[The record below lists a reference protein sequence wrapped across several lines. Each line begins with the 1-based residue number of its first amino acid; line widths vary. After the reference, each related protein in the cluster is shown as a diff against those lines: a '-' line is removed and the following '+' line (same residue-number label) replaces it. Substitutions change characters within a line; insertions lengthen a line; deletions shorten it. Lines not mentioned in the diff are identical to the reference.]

1 MTALMCDSTGSE
13 LLIVL
18 KHNDEVY
25 KECFTGKT
33 GHSPLI
39 MRLVDSVLKSAGIK
53 ADDVDVFAACVGPGS
68 FTGIRIGLACFNA
81 LAYATGK
88 KRIEVNSFEI
98 LTYGCADG
106 LYRID
111 AGSNNSYLCQKEGDS
126 LKLSF
131 LEGCDDSLKFEDGN
145 ADRTAAFVAVTEK
158 KFKNKEFSS
167 NLKPIYLRKSQAER
181 MADVKN

>member
-13 LLIVL
+13 LLIIL

-39 MRLVDSVLKSAGIK
+39 MSLVDSVLKRAGIK
-53 ADDVDVFAACVGPGS
+53 VDDVDVFAACVGPGS

-88 KRIEVNSFEI
+88 KRIEINSFEI
-98 LTYGCADG
+98 LTYDCADG

-111 AGSNNSYLCQKEGDS
+111 AGSNNSYLCLKEGDS

-131 LEGCDDSLKFEDGN
+131 LEGTDGSLKFEQQN
-145 ADRTAAFVAVTEK
+145 ADRAGAFITVTEK

>member
-1 MTALMCDSTGSE
+1 
-13 LLIVL
+13 
-18 KHNDEVY
+18 
-25 KECFTGKT
+25 
-33 GHSPLI
+33 
-39 MRLVDSVLKSAGIK
+39 MRLVDRVLKSAGIK

-98 LTYGCADG
+98 LTYGCSDG

-167 NLKPIYLRKSQAER
+167 NLKPVYLRKSQAER

>member
-53 ADDVDVFAACVGPGS
+53 ADDVDVFAAS

-167 NLKPIYLRKSQAER
+167 NLKPVYLRKSQAER